1 MTPVR
6 TVGLPLT
13 AGQKDIW
20 FDAKLS
26 GGGAIYN
33 NSAYWDIR
41 GPLNRDLLRTALAR
55 LVDESECLRARFDEQ
70 GGEPRQFVEPIG
82 TLPLVVTD
90 VSAAPDPAAAAR
102 QAIRDDLAVPFPLD
116 DDADGSQ
123 GHGPLFR
130 LSVFVLG
137 PERTFLC
144 LLTHHLV
151 SDGFS
156 YVIYFQRLAEIYG
169 ALLDGTPLDEGRF
182 PPLAELVEAQAAS
195 TGSAKGERD
204 AAYWRE
210 RVGDGP
216 ELISL
221 AARDA
226 QPAASFH
233 QEGTVLAESTA
244 ELLRTVAWQSRVIW
258 QTTFAAAV
266 FAYTARTAATEDVLL
281 ALPVT
286 GRLGETMQRIPGV
299 VVNTLPLRLTVSG
312 DSTRAGLLAATHE
325 AFSQAL
331 RHQRHR
337 VSQIR
342 RDMGLPSDDRRPFGP
357 FLNMFPQPGKP
368 VIGPC
373 RATIHTPSTGLVDD
387 LEFTVFDKG
396 EEGIGIDL
404 SGNSARYDR
413 AEVRM
418 HLDRFTAFLEAF
430 LRAAPDAPLGG
441 LGLLTA
447 DEQAGLTTA
456 LTGPVRETPYR
467 GVVERVREHA
477 ARTPHAVAVTDDGGS
492 VDYAELVGRA
502 SALSRVLTGAGP
514 VAILSEP
521 GRDFVTAELAVL
533 GAGRAFVPLDPGA
546 PTARL
551 TALLRDSGAGF
562 LLAQGEHAELARE
575 AAREAARDAAREAAR
590 DAGAPAGPLPVHV
603 LDGRADAAD
612 RLAPVTGGPLDLAYV
627 IYTSGSTGKP
637 KGAMV
642 QRGGMVNHL
651 LAKIEEFELTGADTL
666 VHNAPVTFDV
676 TVWQTLTTLLVG
688 GRVRAFGRGDAAD
701 PDALFPAIGAEE
713 LTVVE
718 VVPSLLRATLDVW
731 DAAGEAPAL
740 PALRWMISNGEALP
754 ADLCSRWFAR
764 YPRIPLANLYG
775 PTECSDDVTHA
786 YVRTTGDLDAPVVP
800 IGRPLRNTRLHVLGP
815 DLRPVPRGG
824 QGELYIAGRGV
835 GRGYLGDPRR
845 TATTFLPDPFAADGS
860 RMYRTGDHVVLR
872 PDGQLAF
879 VGRVDHQVK
888 IRGQRI
894 ELGEVETAVRA
905 LPGVADAV
913 AAAVTD
919 PAGQQRLVAY
929 VVGDGARPD
938 TAAARALLTQR
949 LPGALVPTVLVALDE
964 LPLTAHGKV
973 DRKSLPAPDFGAPAR
988 GRAARTDAERVLCQ
1002 VLAEVLGL
1010 PEVGPEDSFFA
1021 LGGDSI
1027 SSLQVVSGAR
1037 KEGLVV
1043 TARDVFRLRTP
1054 AAIAAVAG
1062 HAGQAAPAAEEDGIG
1077 EVELLPVA
1085 EQLRALVSHL
1095 PEETRQF
1102 AQHFAVTVPAEVDA
1116 PRLER
1121 ALQALLDR
1129 HDTLRLRLTSPVPG
1143 LWSLN
1148 TRPPG
1153 DVAASDVLT
1162 TATVAEGADRAARL
1176 AEELAAARTR
1186 LRPEDGLV
1194 VQAVLLT
1201 EQDTRTLLFAIHH
1214 LAVDGVSWRILLPD
1228 LQAAWEAVAEGRE
1241 PRLDPVPTSYR
1252 RWAKALSE
1260 EARTA
1265 DRMAELPLWTEQTR
1279 GASVSLTERPLDP
1292 ARDVHGSA
1300 GRLRVE
1306 LPAEHTAALLTQ
1318 VPGALHAEI
1327 NEVLLTALALALVER
1342 DRRTGSA
1349 SATRA
1354 LIELEGH
1361 GREQIAGD
1369 LDVSRTVGWFTSV
1382 FPVGLDVGE
1391 LDRAEVWQGGPA
1403 LTTALRRV
1411 KTALRA
1417 LPDHGVGHGLLS
1429 HLNPQTAA
1437 VLARTPVPQLAFNYL
1452 GRFTTSGADWTM
1464 QAGSAGQTAAPGTP
1478 LRQPVELVAVA
1489 EDRPRGPVLVAEWTW
1504 ASALLDEADIRDL
1517 AATWFRAL
1525 ETLVAHAGRPG
1536 TTGRIPSDFP
1546 LVEVAQ
1552 GEIDAYE
1559 SELGGVTDI
1568 LPLSPLQRGL
1578 LFQAEFDRQGMD
1590 AYTLQVVM
1598 DIGGPLDAGAL
1609 RAAAVALLDRYP
1621 ALRAAFR
1628 ERDTGHPV
1636 QLIPDHVE
1644 LPWTE
1649 VDLTHVAAADVDA
1662 EAARRTDEEW
1672 LHRFDV
1678 TRGPLTRFTVYRF
1691 AEDRHRV
1698 VWTTHHLLVDG
1709 WSLSAVLAEELV
1721 TLWSNGADTT
1731 ALARVAPVHRYLEW
1745 SAAQDKDAAREA
1757 WRAELADLGEAG
1769 GATRLGPADRDRV
1782 SVLPETLVAD
1792 VPAEVTAALTPWAH
1806 ERGLTMNTVMQGA
1819 WAVVLGALTGR
1830 RDVTFGAVVSGR
1842 PAELGEV
1849 ERMVGAFLHTL
1860 PVRARLDAAQPFE
1873 ALLTD
1878 LQDRGLGLEPHH
1890 HLGLAEV
1897 QQCAG
1902 VGELFDTVVSFHN
1915 YPTGALDRIGEH
1927 LPGTSMLG
1935 WTARVI
1941 AEYPLAVGVFP
1952 GPDGRLRVEAQYR
1965 PDVFTEERTDGFV
1978 RRFLRVLERLAA
1990 DPGAPLGRLDTL
2002 DDGERHRLTADWA
2015 GTGAARPEPAAL
2027 ATAAFEKWAARFPD
2041 KPAVSLGDEVLD
2053 YTELNTRANRIARL
2067 LVARGVRPEQP
2078 VAVLLPRSPELVV
2091 AALAALKAG
2100 AVFLPVDVD
2109 YPADRVG
2116 HLLADAHP
2124 AALLTDLATA
2134 ARPAGLPDLADL
2146 AGGPLVLDSA
2156 GTAAE
2161 LDRLSGA
2168 DLTDADRNEPL
2179 HPQHT
2184 AYMIYT
2190 SGSTGRPKGVTVPH
2204 GALMAMTDSLTE
2216 RFALDEDVRVLQF
2229 ASFSFDASVFGIMLA
2244 LLNGGTLV
2252 IADEEHRTP
2261 GRPLVDLIN
2270 DARINLAAL
2279 PPVVV
2284 GALPEDSTLPA
2295 DLRMVVTGEAVPA
2308 QVVDRWAGSVRMFNG
2323 YGPTEAVVG
2332 CTVSG
2337 PLAPGPG
2344 RPPIGRPTSA
2354 HRVYVLDRALRPV
2367 PAGAV
2372 GELYVGGGLAR
2383 GYHGR
2388 PGLTAQ
2394 RFVPDPYGPAGSRM
2408 YRTGDLVRWLPD
2420 GELDYL
2426 DRADDQVQLRGI
2438 RIELGEISAALTAEP
2453 EVEQAAVVMRE
2464 DEAGERRLV
2473 AYVVAAGAGAGAGAG
2488 VDTGGLRDRLARE
2501 LPDYMVPSAV
2511 VALDA
2516 LPLTTN
2522 GKLDRT
2528 ALPAP
2533 DLGAGAR
2540 GRAPRTPVEEIL
2552 CGLFADILGRD
2563 QVNADDDFFEIG
2575 GHSLLATRLV
2585 SRIRGVLGAELPI
2598 RVLFEARTVVAL
2610 AARVEQADRARLPLA
2625 PAPAGTERPLSYT
2638 QQRQW
2643 FLNRRE
2649 GAADGS
2655 FNSVLAFRLTGHLD
2669 TDALRS
2675 ALRDVAERHEVLR
2688 TVMPDTDGIPS
2699 LRVLDPAAGAP
2710 AVKVV
2715 ALPPEEVTGAVAAEA
2730 DRGFDLTEQTPLRVR
2745 VFPVAQDEC
2754 VLLFVIHH
2762 IAFDGWSMGPF
2773 LDDFTAAYR
2782 ARSEGRAPH
2791 WEPLPVQY
2799 ADFAVWQRELLG
2811 ADDPDGLAAEQLDFW
2826 RDALAGLPDE
2836 TPLPAD
2842 FPRPEQGSRE
2852 GDAVPFDVDAGL
2864 RTAIG
2869 ELARATGTTE
2879 FIVFQAALSALLTRH
2894 GAGTDVPVGVSVAGR
2909 TDDALSD
2916 VVGMFLNTLV
2926 LRGDTG
2932 GDPTF
2937 RELLERLRETDLAA
2951 FSHQDVPFDQVVEAL
2966 RPPRRL
2972 NRHPLFQVSLTVQ
2985 YDGVRDLAL
2994 PGLTARPEYV
3004 PSRQAKLDLV
3014 VELVPSYDDEGM
3026 RGLLTFSKD
3035 LFTRDTAERLVRQF
3049 TRLLRDAVADP
3060 GVRIADL
3067 EIEGI
3072 GGPDQPTEPA
3082 HAPDGPARDF
3092 AEVVREL
3099 PEVTLLDLFADLV
3112 AEQPDTV
3119 ATGSGP
3125 QALSYAEL
3133 DRCADALA
3141 HTLVVAGAGPERTVA
3156 LAVPRAAD
3164 QALAVLAVLKA
3175 GAAYVALAA
3184 DEPAA
3189 RIRDLFA
3196 DVAPVCVLTTTGMAG
3211 RLRSTGVPVVVLDS
3225 TALRGTADAG
3235 HRPVTAAARP
3245 GQAAYVVRGG
3255 TAGAVVEHRT
3265 AAARVV
3271 AALDGGRPG
3280 DAGLFGALLAGTG
3293 LATRERPPAGWAAPK
3308 TFPADPARWP
3318 AHGYVLDEAL
3328 RPAQEGELYLAGAA
3342 VARSYAGRAGATA
3355 ERFVAD
3361 PWGGAGARMW
3371 RSGRKVTRGDSTPA
3385 RPAGPS
3391 KEAAAGAPER
3401 PAAEAAADPAV
3412 ARLCEIVAEV
3422 VGAASVDPAEN
3433 FFETR
3438 SMDSM
3443 KSLRLVARARK
3454 AGYELSIAD
3463 VFTHQNVAALAAALR
3478 PEPEPGPAQPPTAPA
3493 PRDTMRVAAEAIEE
3507 IESLDHADTFAPM
3520 LCIRATG
3527 ERPPV
3532 FCVHSGVGLAL
3543 SYLPLAPYIGADH
3556 PVYGIQSPSVVD
3568 GAPLPESIEA
3578 NAAAYI
3584 DLIRQVRPE
3593 GPYHLLG
3600 WSFGGLLAYEIAV
3613 QLRAAGHEV
3622 GLLANLDSYPRTG
3635 AVDERDV
3642 QGSLTWLLE
3651 GIGHSRDEF
3660 GDRDLTPADIVDALR
3675 RDGSALAR
3683 MGEQRMARMVD
3694 LMARHQILN
3703 TRYEPRRYDGE
3714 MQLFLADRSPWGE
3727 ETDKERLWAPYT
3739 RGTVTT
3745 HHVDCAHD
3753 DMLSPG
3759 PLDEIG
3765 RAVAARLERLHAPS
3779 RDVPHRATGTSLDE
3793 RNPS

>member
-1 MTPVR
+1 MTPVQ

-26 GGGAIYN
+26 GGGATYN

-41 GPLNRDLLRTALAR
+41 GPLDPDLLRTALAR

-70 GGEPRQFVEPIG
+70 GGDPRQFVEPVG

-90 VSAAPDPAAAAR
+90 VSTAPDPAAVAR

-116 DDADGSQ
+116 DEADGTE

-156 YVIYFQRLAEIYG
+156 YVIYFQRLSEIYD
-169 ALLDGTPLDEGRF
+169 ALLDGTSLDEGRF
-182 PPLAELVEAQAAS
+182 PALAELVDAEAAS
-195 TGSAKGERD
+195 TGSTKGERD

-210 RVGDGP
+210 QVGDGP
-216 ELISL
+216 ALISL
-221 AARDA
+221 ATRDA
-226 QPAASFH
+226 QPAPSFH
-233 QEGTVLAESTA
+233 QESAVLPELTA
-244 ELLRTVAWQSRVIW
+244 ELLRTVAWKSRVIW
-258 QTTFAAAV
+258 QSTFAAAL
-266 FAYTARTAATEDVLL
+266 FAYTARTAAVEDVLL

-286 GRLGETMQRIPGV
+286 GRLGGTMQRIPGV
-299 VVNTLPLRLTVSG
+299 VVNTLPLRLAVSA
-312 DSTRAGLLAATHE
+312 DATRAELLAATHE
-325 AFSQAL
+325 VFSQGL

-337 VSQIR
+337 VSGIR

-357 FLNMFPQPGKP
+357 CLNMIPQPEKLA
-368 VIGPC
+368 IGPC
-373 RATIHTPSTGLVDD
+373 EATIYTPSTGLVDD
-387 LEFTVFDKG
+387 LEITVFDKG
-396 EEGIGIDL
+396 AAGIAIDL
-404 SGNSARYDR
+404 SGNTARYDR
-413 AEVRM
+413 TEIRT
-418 HLDRFTAFLEAF
+418 HLDRFTAFLDAF
-430 LRAAPDAPLGG
+430 LQAAPDAPLGG
-441 LGLLTA
+441 LDLLTA
-447 DEQAGLTTA
+447 DERAGLTAA

-477 ARTPHAVAVTDDGGS
+477 ARAPHAVAVTDDGGS
-492 VDYAELVGRA
+492 VDYAELIGRA
-502 SALSRVLTGAGP
+502 SAVSRVLTGHGP

-546 PTARL
+546 PVARL

-562 LLAQGEHAELARE
+562 LLTQDEHAGLARAT
-575 AAREAARDAAREAAR
+575 AASLAD
-590 DAGAPAGPLPVHV
+590 PLPVHV
-603 LDGRADAAD
+603 LDARADTAGE
-612 RLAPVTGGPLDLAYV
+612 LAPVTGGPLDLAYV

-651 LAKIEEFELTGADTL
+651 LAKIEEFGLTGADAL

-688 GRVRAFGRGDAAD
+688 GRVRAFSRGDAAD

-731 DAAGEAPAL
+731 DAAGSAPEL

-754 ADLCSRWFAR
+754 ADLCRRWFAR
-764 YPRIPLANLYG
+764 YPDIPLANLYG

-786 YVRTTGDLDAPVVP
+786 YVSTTGELDAPVVP
-800 IGRPLRNTRLHVLGP
+800 IGRPLRNTRLHVLGA
-815 DLRPVPRGG
+815 DLRPVPRGA
-824 QGELYIAGRGV
+824 QGELFISGRGV

-845 TATTFLPDPFAADGS
+845 TATTFVPDPFAADGS

-894 ELGEVETAVRA
+894 ELGEVETALRE

-913 AAAVTD
+913 AVAVTD
-919 PAGQQRLVAY
+919 PAGQQRLVGY
-929 VVGDGARPD
+929 VVGDAIGDTARPD
-938 TAAARALLTQR
+938 TAAARALLAER

-973 DRKSLPAPDFGAPAR
+973 DRSSLPVPDFGASAQ
-988 GRAARTDAERVLCQ
+988 GRAARTDDERVLCQ
-1002 VLAEVLGL
+1002 VLAEVLGV

-1027 SSLQVVSGAR
+1027 SSLQVVSRAR
-1037 KEGLVV
+1037 REGLVV
-1043 TARDVFRLRTP
+1043 TARDVFRHRTP

-1062 HAGQAAPAAEEDGIG
+1062 HTGQAAPTAEEDGIG

-1085 EQLRALVSHL
+1085 EQLRELLSHL
-1095 PEETRQF
+1095 PDETREF

-1121 ALQALLDR
+1121 ALQAVLDR
-1129 HDTLRLRLTSPVPG
+1129 HDTLRLRLACPVPG
-1143 LWSLN
+1143 LWSLS

-1153 DVAASDVLT
+1153 AVAASDVLT
-1162 TATVAEGADRAARL
+1162 TATVPEGADRAVRL
-1176 AEELAAARTR
+1176 AEELAAARAR

-1194 VQAVLLT
+1194 AQAVLLT
-1201 EQDTRTLLFAIHH
+1201 EEGTGTLLLVVHH

-1265 DRMAELPLWTEQTR
+1265 DRMAELPLWTQQSS
-1279 GASVSLTERPLDP
+1279 GASAALTEQPLDP

-1318 VPGALHAEI
+1318 VPAAFHAEI
-1327 NEVLLTALALALVER
+1327 NEVLLTGLALALVER
-1342 DRRTGSA
+1342 ARRTGA
-1349 SATRA
+1349 PHATRA

-1369 LDVSRTVGWFTSV
+1369 LDLSRTVGWFTSV

-1391 LDRAEVWQGGPA
+1391 LDPSDVWQGSTSLTDA
-1403 LTTALRRV
+1403 LKRV
-1411 KTALRA
+1411 KATLRA
-1417 LPDHGVGHGLLS
+1417 LPDHGIGHGLLS
-1429 HLNPQTAA
+1429 HFNPQTAA
-1437 VLARTPVPQLAFNYL
+1437 VLARTPVPQLGFNYL
-1452 GRFTTSGADWTM
+1452 GRFAASGGDWSM
-1464 QAGSAGQTAAPGTP
+1464 QAGGAGQTAAPNTP
-1478 LRQPVELVAVA
+1478 LRQPLDLVAVA
-1489 EDRPRGPVLVAEWTW
+1489 EDRPEGPVLVAEWTW
-1504 ASALLDEADIRDL
+1504 ASALLDEADVRDL
-1517 AATWFRAL
+1517 AETWFRAL
-1525 ETLVAHAGRPG
+1525 ETLVGHADRPG

-1546 LVEVAQ
+1546 LVQVEQ
-1552 GEIDAYE
+1552 REIDAYE
-1559 SELGGVTDI
+1559 SELRGVTDI

-1598 DIGGPLDAGAL
+1598 DVGGAMDRSAL
-1609 RAAAVALLDRYP
+1609 RAAAVTLLDRNP
-1621 ALRAAFR
+1621 ALRASFR
-1628 ERDTGHPV
+1628 ERDTGDPV
-1636 QLIPDHVE
+1636 QLIPEHVE

-1649 VDLTHVAAADVDA
+1649 VDLTGVAAADVDA
-1662 EAARRTDEEW
+1662 EVARRTDEEW

-1678 TRGPLTRFTVYRF
+1678 TRGPLTRFTVYRI
-1691 AEDRHRV
+1691 ADDRHRV
-1698 VWTTHHLLVDG
+1698 VWTTHHMLVDG

-1731 ALARVAPVHRYLEW
+1731 ALARVAPAHRHLEW

-1757 WRAELADLGEAG
+1757 WRAELADIEEAG

-1806 ERGLTMNTVMQGA
+1806 TRGLTMNTVMQGA
-1819 WAVVLGALTGR
+1819 WAAVLGALTGR

-1842 PAELGEV
+1842 PAELREV

-1873 ALLTD
+1873 AMLAD
-1878 LQDRGLGLEPHH
+1878 LQDRQLGLEPHH

-1902 VGELFDTVVSFHN
+1902 TGELFDTVVSFHN

-1927 LPGTSMLG
+1927 IPGLTMLG
-1935 WTARVI
+1935 WKARVV
-1941 AEYPLAVGVFP
+1941 AEYPLAIGVFP
-1952 GPDGRLRVEAQYR
+1952 GPDGELRVEAQYR
-1965 PDVFTEERTDGFV
+1965 PDVFTEQQTDAFV

-1990 DPGAPLGRLDTL
+1990 DPGVPLGRLDTL
-2002 DDGERHRLTADWA
+2002 DENERRRLTVDWA
-2015 GTGAARPEPAAL
+2015 GAEAALPEPALL
-2027 ATAAFEKWAARFPD
+2027 ATETFERWAGWFPD
-2041 KPAVSLGDEVLD
+2041 KPAVSLGAEVLD

-2078 VAVLLPRSPELVV
+2078 VAVMLPRSVELVV

-2116 HLLADAHP
+2116 HLLDDARP
-2124 AALLTDLATA
+2124 AVLLTDTATA
-2134 ARPAGLPDLADL
+2134 ARTTGLPHRPGRTDA
-2146 AGGPLVLDSA
+2146 PLILDA
-2156 GTAAE
+2156 PDTVAE
-2161 LDRLSGA
+2161 LDGLSGA
-2168 DLTDADRNEPL
+2168 DLTDADRNGTL
-2179 HPQHT
+2179 HPLHT

-2204 GALMAMTDSLTE
+2204 AGLMAMVDSLTQ
-2216 RFALDEDVRVLQF
+2216 RFDLDHDVRVLQF

-2284 GALPEDSTLPA
+2284 GALPEGSTLPA
-2295 DLRMVVTGEAVPA
+2295 DLRMVVTGEAVPT

-2337 PLAPGPG
+2337 PLAPGRG
-2344 RPPIGRPTSA
+2344 RPPIGRPTNA

-2367 PAGAV
+2367 PVGCV

-2383 GYHGR
+2383 GYLGR

-2394 RFVPDPYGPAGSRM
+2394 RFLADPYGPAGSRM

-2438 RIELGEISAALTAEP
+2438 RIELGEISAALTAMP
-2453 EVEQAAVVMRE
+2453 LVEQAAVVMRE
-2464 DEAGERRLV
+2464 DAAGERRLV
-2473 AYVVAAGAGAGAGAG
+2473 AYVVASGAGSGT
-2488 VDTGGLRDRLARE
+2488 DTGVLRDRLARE

-2511 VALDA
+2511 VALDS
-2516 LPLTTN
+2516 LPLTAH
-2522 GKLDRT
+2522 GKLDRA
-2528 ALPAP
+2528 ALPDP

-2552 CGLFADILGRD
+2552 CGLFADILGRE
-2563 QVNADDDFFEIG
+2563 QVHADDDFFEIG

-2585 SRIRGVLGAELPI
+2585 SRVRGVLGAELPI
-2598 RVLFEARTVVAL
+2598 RALFEARTPAAL
-2610 AARVEQADRARLPLA
+2610 AARVEQADRARPPLA
-2625 PAPAGTERPLSYT
+2625 PAPAGTERPLSFT

-2649 GAADGS
+2649 GTADGS
-2655 FNSVLAFRLTGHLD
+2655 YNSVLAFRLTGQLD
-2669 TDALRS
+2669 TDALRV
-2675 ALRDVAERHEVLR
+2675 ALRDVAGRHEVLR
-2688 TVMPDTDGIPS
+2688 TVMPDTDGVPS
-2699 LRVLDPAAGAP
+2699 LRVLDTVAGAP

-2715 ALPPEEVTGAVAAEA
+2715 SVPAAEVTEAVAAEA
-2730 DRGFDLTEQTPLRVR
+2730 DRGFDLTEEAPLRVR
-2745 VFPVAQDEC
+2745 LFPVGQDEC

-2773 LDDFTAAYR
+2773 LGDFAAAYR
-2782 ARSEGRAPH
+2782 ARSEGRAPR

-2811 ADDPDGLAAEQLDFW
+2811 GEDPDGLATEQLDFW

-2842 FPRPEQGSRE
+2842 FPRPARGTRE
-2852 GDAVPFDVDAGL
+2852 GDAVLFDVDAEL
-2864 RTAIG
+2864 RSAIG
-2869 ELARATGTTE
+2869 DLARATGTTE
-2879 FIVFQAALSALLTRH
+2879 FIVFQAALSALLTRR
-2894 GAGTDVPVGVSVAGR
+2894 GAGTDIPVGVSVAGR

-2926 LRGDTG
+2926 LRGDTS

-2937 RELLERLRETDLAA
+2937 RELLDRLRETDLAA
-2951 FSHQDVPFDQVVEAL
+2951 FSHQDVPFDQVVDAL
-2966 RPPRRL
+2966 RPSRAL

-2985 YDGVRDLAL
+2985 YDGVRDLGL

-3014 VELVPSYDDEGM
+3014 VELVPWPDNDGM
-3026 RGLLTFSKD
+3026 QGLLTFSRD
-3035 LFTRDTAERLVRQF
+3035 LFTRETAESLVRQF
-3049 TRLLRDAVADP
+3049 TRVLRDAVADP
-3060 GVRIADL
+3060 GVRIGDL
-3067 EIEGI
+3067 EIEGA
-3072 GGPDQPTEPA
+3072 DEPTVS
-3082 HAPDGPARDF
+3082 ARPPETYAQDF

-3099 PEVTLLDLFADLV
+3099 PEVTLIDLFAELV
-3112 AEQPDTV
+3112 AEKPDAV

-3125 QALSYAEL
+3125 QALTYAEL

-3141 HTLVVAGAGPERTVA
+3141 HTLVAAGAGPERTVA

-3164 QALAVLAVLKA
+3164 QALAALAILKA
-3175 GAAYVALAA
+3175 GAAYVPLAA
-3184 DEPAA
+3184 DEPGDG
-3189 RIRDLFA
+3189 IRALFA
-3196 DVAPVCVLTTTGMAG
+3196 DTDPVCVLTTVGMAG
-3211 RLRSTGVPVVVLDS
+3211 RLRTTGVPVLVLDVPG
-3225 TALRGTADAG
+3225 LRGTAGDED
-3235 HRPVTAAARP
+3235 RPVTATARP
-3245 GQAAYVVRGG
+3245 EQAAYVIRGG
-3255 TAGAVVEHRT
+3255 TAGTVVEHRT
-3265 AAARVV
+3265 AAARVA

-3280 DAGLFGALLAGTG
+3280 EAGLFGALLAGTG
-3293 LATRERPPAGWAAPK
+3293 VATRERPPAAWAAPD
-3308 TFPADPARWP
+3308 TFPADTDRWP

-3328 RPAQEGELYLAGAA
+3328 SPAPEGELYLAGAA
-3342 VARSYAGRAGATA
+3342 VARSYAGRADVTA

-3361 PWGGAGARMW
+3361 PWGEAGARMW
-3371 RSGRKVTRGDSTPA
+3371 RTGRKVTRGDNASTQ
-3385 RPAGPS
+3385 S
-3391 KEAAAGAPER
+3391 TQPE
-3401 PAAEAAADPAV
+3401 PPMPPQSAADPV
-3412 ARLCEIVAEV
+3412 VVRLCEIVAEV
-3422 VGAASVDPAEN
+3422 VGAESVAPAEN

-3454 AGYELSIAD
+3454 AGIELSIAD
-3463 VFTHQNVAALAAALR
+3463 VFTHQSVAALATALS
-3478 PEPEPGPAQPPTAPA
+3478 PEPESGTAQEPTALA
-3493 PRDTMRVAAEAIEE
+3493 PRDTMRLAAEAIEE
-3507 IESLDHADTFAPM
+3507 TDGLDHADTFATM
-3520 LCIRATG
+3520 LCIRPTG
-3527 ERPPV
+3527 GRPPV

-3543 SYLPLAPYIGADH
+3543 SYLPLARYIGADH

-3568 GAPLPESIEA
+3568 GAPLPDSIEA

-3613 QLRAAGHEV
+3613 QLRAAGHQV

-3642 QGSLTWLLE
+3642 QGSLAWLLE

-3660 GDRDLTPADIVDALR
+3660 GDRDLTPADIIDALR

-3683 MGEQRMARMVD
+3683 TGEARMARMVD

-3703 TRYEPRRYDGE
+3703 TRYRPRGYDGE
-3714 MQLFLADRSPWGE
+3714 MHLFLADRSPWGE

-3739 RGTVTT
+3739 DGTVTT

-3765 RAVAARLERLHAPS
+3765 RAVAAQLERLHAES
-3779 RDVPHRATGTSLDE
+3779 DRSE
-3793 RNPS
+3793 R